1 MTMTEI
7 KLYTPE
13 ETAQL
18 LKVTRRSIYTYLKS
32 GKLEAVKIGNGWR
45 ISQEAL
51 EKFLSQGTK

>member
-1 MTMTEI
+1 MEEI
-7 KLYTPE
+7 RVYTPE

>member
-1 MTMTEI
+1 MTEI

-13 ETAQL
+13 EAAQL

>member
-1 MTMTEI
+1 MTEI
-7 KLYTPE
+7 KLYTTE
-13 ETAQL
+13 EAAQL

>member
-1 MTMTEI
+1 MTEI
-7 KLYTPE
+7 KLYTPKE
-13 ETAQL
+13 AAQL

>member
-1 MTMTEI
+1 MEEI
-7 KLYTPE
+7 RLYTPE
-13 ETAQL
+13 EIAQL

>member
-1 MTMTEI
+1 MTEI

-13 ETAQL
+13 EAAQL

-32 GKLEAVKIGNGWR
+32 GNLEAVKIGNGWR

>member
-1 MTMTEI
+1 MTEI

-13 ETAQL
+13 EAAQL

-45 ISQEAL
+45 ISQKAL